1 MIHDHKGAI
10 ANDAVRTLEQRP
22 GVAHERPA
30 PHAQGL
36 ERQGRQRNRARVFVR
51 PQLGVEEQLGERPEA
66 GDVIAR
72 HRARDGDETLKAS
85 WRRRTAHMSLL
96 TVVRRLFPARAS
108 SVAADHLGLGDA
120 LDKLTVLDIR
130 IEHAADDGAR
140 DELSAQRER
149 LAGRLPEVDRPIVQ
163 QLRLV
168 NEELY
173 FSDVEMDGAIMA
185 EASDATIANIT
196 KRIHSLK
203 QLKDSLKSKLDDES
217 K

>member
-1 MIHDHKGAI
+1 
-10 ANDAVRTLEQRP
+10 
-22 GVAHERPA
+22 
-30 PHAQGL
+30 
-36 ERQGRQRNRARVFVR
+36 
-51 PQLGVEEQLGERPEA
+51 
-66 GDVIAR
+66 
-72 HRARDGDETLKAS
+72 
-85 WRRRTAHMSLL
+85 MSLL

-130 IEHAADDGAR
+130 IKHAADDGAR

-173 FSDVEMDGAIMA
+173 FSDVEMDCAILA

-203 QLKDSLKSKLDDES
+203 QLKDSLKSKLDDGS